1 MIDKPKVD
9 VFPHGFFQD
18 IKNLMDT
25 LGKDSINK
33 KEVEEYIKEALPQPK
48 PINKTKTRIRL
59 VGKPVKP
66 GRKRR

>member
-1 MIDKPKVD
+1 MKVLPKLGA
-9 VFPHGFFQD
+9 FPHGFFQD

-25 LGKDSINK
+25 LGKDSIDR
-33 KEVEEYIKEALPQPK
+33 KEIEEYIKDALIKPK
-48 PINKTKTRIRL
+48 IAKPRIKL